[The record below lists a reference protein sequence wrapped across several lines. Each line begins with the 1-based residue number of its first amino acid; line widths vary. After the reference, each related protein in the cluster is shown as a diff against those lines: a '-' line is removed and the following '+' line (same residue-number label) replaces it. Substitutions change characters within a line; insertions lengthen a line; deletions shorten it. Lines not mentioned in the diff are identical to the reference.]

1 MKPALRLPWRVAA
14 CYAGGIAAAV
24 LLTAPLRTADPLA
37 PRLLFTSLLL
47 GLPLLLAAVAGA
59 LAWRR
64 SVTAYPA
71 RWAVLALCA
80 ATALVALA
88 FLLFGHGADGIA
100 RFATLWAGLCA
111 ACASLL
117 FVAWSRFSPIE

>member
-1 MKPALRLPWRVAA
+1 VKPALRLPWRVAA

-24 LLTAPLRTADPLA
+24 LLTAPFRTVDPLA
-37 PRLLFTSLLL
+37 PRLFLTSLLL

-64 SVTAYPA
+64 SVSLHPA
-71 RWAVLALCA
+71 RWAVLAFGA

-88 FLLFGHGADGIA
+88 FVLLGHGADGIA
-100 RFATLWAGLCA
+100 RFAALWAGLCA
-111 ACASLL
+111 ACAALL
-117 FVAWSRFSPIE
+117 FVAWSRFSPI

>member
-1 MKPALRLPWRVAA
+1 VREGLRLPWRVAA
-14 CYAGGIAAAV
+14 CYAGGIVAAV
-24 LLTAPLRTADPLA
+24 LLTAPLRPADPLA

-64 SVTAYPA
+64 SVTLHPA
-71 RWAVLALCA
+71 RWAVLAFGA
-80 ATALVALA
+80 TTALVALA
-88 FLLFGHGADGIA
+88 FVLLGHGADGIA
-100 RFATLWAGLCA
+100 RFAALWAGLCA
-111 ACASLL
+111 ACAALL

>member
-1 MKPALRLPWRVAA
+1 MREGLRLPWRVAA

-59 LAWRR
+59 LVWRR

-80 ATALVALA
+80 ATVIVALA
-88 FLLFGHGADGIA
+88 FVLLGHGADGIA
-100 RFATLWAGLCA
+100 RFAALWSGLCA